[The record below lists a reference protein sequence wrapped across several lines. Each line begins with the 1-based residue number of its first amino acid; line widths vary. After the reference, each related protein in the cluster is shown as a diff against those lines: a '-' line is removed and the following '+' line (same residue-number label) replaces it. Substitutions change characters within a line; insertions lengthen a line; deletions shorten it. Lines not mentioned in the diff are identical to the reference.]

1 MNKYIPEI
9 LKDKFQLFTKYFYV
23 CFYGLVAIC
32 LSLSLLSFNINDNSF
47 LTSSSEPTHNIL
59 GPIGAYVSSF
69 LFYTFGLMSYGIIIF
84 FLTFTLKIFFNQ
96 RLNLLF
102 LRLLFFFISLILLPL
117 SLLEVAIELKFYEG
131 IYSWG
136 FFTHKIFNLHQVTYL
151 NYSLSFAG
159 AILFLYT
166 QNILYFKMPRVKLS
180 KVFQYEEVNLKK
192 QTQKK
197 EPVMLNRSMSTTNAR
212 EDNDEVNYSSN
223 APSNLKQNKINKFST
238 PSLDILD
245 SNEPIRNNK
254 KKLENIE
261 QSSGLLEKVFADFNI
276 EIKVINVKLG
286 PVVTLFEILPSA
298 GTKINTIINLAGDI
312 SRSMGVGAVRIAQ
325 IYGTQYLG
333 VEVPNS
339 QRETVTIKELLSD
352 INFKD
357 TTHKIPICI
366 GKDIS
371 GNIEVIDLS
380 KTPHLL
386 VAGTTGSGKSV
397 FINTLLTSIL
407 YKFSPKDLRLILI
420 DPKMLELSVY
430 NDIAHLL
437 TPVVTEPKKAI
448 IALKWVCKEMER
460 RYSLMNEENT
470 RSLEGYNQ
478 KSLEKLPFI
487 VVFIDEMADLMM
499 TAGKEVEHYV
509 QRLAQMARACG
520 IHLVMATQ
528 RPSVDIITGSIKANF
543 PSRISFQ
550 VASKYDSRTVLGEI
564 GAEQLLG
571 NGDMLMSKNGASL
584 IRYQSAFISD
594 NEVNKLIKEIK
605 SSQEVNYLKELDEII
620 KNNDE
625 SFDTLSD
632 EDEELITKSIDLI
645 KSTNKAST
653 SFLQRNFQ
661 IGYNKAARV
670 MEALEQRGVV
680 SSPNHTGKRDILI
693 NAEIN

>member
-1 MNKYIPEI
+1 MNNSFIPEVF
-9 LKDKFQLFTKYFYV
+9 KDKLANIINWFKGSLFF
-23 CFYGLVAIC
+23 L
-32 LSLSLLSFNINDNSF
+32 LSLAIFLSVFTFNINDDSF
-47 LTSSSEPTHNIL
+47 LTKSSAATSNVTGTVGSYL
-59 GPIGAYVSSF
+59 ASF
-69 LFYTFGLMSYGIIIF
+69 LIYSFGLMSYLIVIFFLICSVAIFRKKEFEFFFIRLLFLLISLVLIPQVFLYWDWNYNFIDHIKTWGEISYLIFNIHQIELISYILTFIGIIIF
-84 FLTFTLKIFFNQ
+84 F
-96 RLNLLF
+96 
-102 LRLLFFFISLILLPL
+102 FI
-117 SLLEVAIELKFYEG
+117 
-131 IYSWG
+131 
-136 FFTHKIFNLHQVTYL
+136 
-151 NYSLSFAG
+151 
-159 AILFLYT
+159 
-166 QNILYFKMPRVKLS
+166 QNIFDLLKLPKFNFKPLTTS
-180 KVFQYEEVNLKK
+180 KIISSKPTK
-192 QTQKK
+192 IKK
-197 EPVMLNRSMSTTNAR
+197 EPTIKNNLNFHKKEFNSDR
-212 EDNDEVNYSSN
+212 EHQENSVIEKNYS
-223 APSNLKQNKINKFST
+223 NKYNS

-245 SNEPIRNNK
+245 NDKSINQKKRNQS
-254 KKLENIE
+254 NIE
-261 QSSGLLEKVFADFNI
+261 ERSELLEKVFADFNI
-276 EIKVINVKLG
+276 QISVVNVKLG
-286 PVVTLFEILPSA
+286 PVVTLYEILPAA
-298 GTKINTIINLAGDI
+298 GIKINTIINLADDI

-325 IYGTQYLG
+325 IFGTQYLG
-333 VEVPNS
+333 VEVPND
-339 QRETVTIKELLSD
+339 QRESVTIKELLSD
-352 INFKD
+352 QNFKS

-397 FINTLLTSIL
+397 FINTLLASLL
-407 YKFSPKDLRLILI
+407 YKFSPSELRLILI

-460 RYSLMNEENT
+460 RYSMMNEEGT

-478 KSLEKLPFI
+478 KASEKLPYI
-487 VVFIDEMADLMM
+487 IVFIDEMADLMM

-543 PSRISFQ
+543 PSRVSFQ

-571 NGDMLMSKNGASL
+571 NGDMLMTKNGANL

-594 NEVNKLIKEIK
+594 NEVNKLINEIK
-605 SSQEVNYLKELDEII
+605 RSQKVKYLDELEEII
-620 KNNDE
+620 KSNNE
-625 SFDTLSD
+625 NFDQLN
-632 EDEELITKSIDLI
+632 EADEELITKSIDLI

-661 IGYNKAARV
+661 IGYNKAARI
-670 MEALEQRGVV
+670 METLEQRGVV
-680 SSPNHTGKRDILI
+680 SEPNHTGKRNILT
-693 NAEIN
+693 NN

>member
-1 MNKYIPEI
+1 MNKKYFPEI
-9 LKDKFQLFTKYFYV
+9 LTSRILSFFKYIYSIFLLLISI
-23 CFYGLVAIC
+23 FIA
-32 LSLSLLSFNINDNSF
+32 LSLLTFDINDNSL
-47 LTSSSEPTHNIL
+47 LTITNAPTNNFF
-59 GPIGAYVSSF
+59 GVIGSYVASF
-69 LFYTFGLMSYGIIIF
+69 LFYVFGAMSYTLILFFITYPAIIF
-84 FLTFTLKIFFNQ
+84 FNKSHRYFFIRMLIFIVSLLLIPQTLIFWQINFPFHDNIKIWGEFANQ
-96 RLNLLF
+96 IFGTYENNYVGYF
-102 LRLLFFFISLILLPL
+102 LSIIGLLLFFYSQNFFHLIKINNFSFKNIFRRPNN
-117 SLLEVAIELKFYEG
+117 LEIKG
-131 IYSWG
+131 
-136 FFTHKIFNLHQVTYL
+136 KI
-151 NYSLSFAG
+151 
-159 AILFLYT
+159 
-166 QNILYFKMPRVKLS
+166 
-180 KVFQYEEVNLKK
+180 
-192 QTQKK
+192 KK
-197 EPVMLNRSMSTTNAR
+197 EPIISNNLRFVEKNIQPKQDDSNLNN
-212 EDNDEVNYSSN
+212 EYENDYSS
-223 APSNLKQNKINKFST
+223 

-245 SNEPIRNNK
+245 SNNNK
-254 KKLENIE
+254 SDRKGDQKNIE
-261 QSSGLLEKVFADFNI
+261 ENSILLESVFADFNI
-276 EIKVINVKLG
+276 EIKVINVRLG

-339 QRETVTIKELLSD
+339 QRETVTIKELLSHS
-352 INFKD
+352 NF
-357 TTHKIPICI
+357 TGATHKIPICI

-371 GNIEVIDLS
+371 GTIEVIDLS

-397 FINTLLTSIL
+397 FINTLLASIL
-407 YKFSPKDLRLILI
+407 YKFSPEELRLILI

-460 RYSLMNEENT
+460 RYSLMNEEGT

-478 KSLEKLPFI
+478 KSIEKLPFI

-571 NGDMLMSKNGASL
+571 NGDMLMSKNGSNL

-594 NEVNKLIKEIK
+594 NEVNKLIREIK
-605 SSQEVNYLKELDEII
+605 RSQKVNYLEELDEII

-625 SFDTLSD
+625 NFDSLSD
-632 EDEELITKSIDLI
+632 EDEELISKSINLI
-645 KSTNKAST
+645 KSSNKAST
-653 SFLQRNFQ
+653 SYLQRNFQ
-661 IGYNKAARV
+661 IGYNKAARI

-680 SSPNHTGKRDILI
+680 SAPNHAGKREILI
-693 NAEIN
+693 NN

>member
-1 MNKYIPEI
+1 MNNNYIPQI
-9 LKDKFQLFTKYFYV
+9 LKEKILSYLKYFV
-23 CFYGLVAIC
+23 VFFYFSFGLLTII
-32 LSLSLLSFNINDNSF
+32 SLITFDINDNSF
-47 LTSSSEPTHNIL
+47 LTKTNIASSNFFGDYGSYYASFIL
-59 GPIGAYVSSF
+59 
-69 LFYTFGLMSYGIIIF
+69 YTFGILSYLLAIF
-84 FLTFTLKIFFNQ
+84 FFIFSILTLFDRRPKYIFI
-96 RLNLLF
+96 RLI
-102 LRLLFFFISLILLPL
+102 FFFISLIIMPQIL
-117 SLLEVAIELKFYEG
+117 
-131 IYSWG
+131 IYYLNDLNILDGVSSWG
-136 FFTHKIFNLHQVTYL
+136 IFAENIFKTYESKIVS
-151 NYSLSFAG
+151 YSLSSVG
-159 AILFLYT
+159 LIIYLLS
-166 QNILYFKMPRVKLS
+166 QNIFSLIKLP
-180 KVFQYEEVNLKK
+180 KLNFNNLLAK
-192 QTQKK
+192 TR
-197 EPVMLNRSMSTTNAR
+197 EIDNTTNKKDPIINNTLSLDR
-212 EDNDEVNYSSN
+212 DIGVEDKSSSQETISSRIYSS
-223 APSNLKQNKINKFST
+223 
-238 PSLDILD
+238 PSLDILESDGKAKKNKLDD
-245 SNEPIRNNK
+245 SDIK
-254 KKLENIE
+254 TSSTLLEN
-261 QSSGLLEKVFADFNI
+261 VFLDFNI

-286 PVVTLFEILPSA
+286 PVVTLFEILPAA
-298 GTKINTIINLAGDI
+298 GIKINTIINLADDI
-312 SRSMGVGAVRIAQ
+312 SRSMGVGAVRISQ
-325 IYGTQYLG
+325 IYGTQFLG
-333 VEVPNS
+333 VEVPNT
-339 QRETVTIKELLSD
+339 QRETVTIKELLSND
-352 INFKD
+352 NFKSNSF
-357 TTHKIPICI
+357 KIPICI

-397 FINTLLTSIL
+397 FINTLLASIL
-407 YKFSPKDLRLILI
+407 YKFPPEDLRLILI

-460 RYSLMNEENT
+460 RYAMMNEENS
-470 RSLEGYNQ
+470 RSLEGYNL
-478 KSLEKLPFI
+478 KAVEKLPYI

-543 PSRISFQ
+543 PSRVSFQ

-571 NGDMLMSKNGASL
+571 NGDMLMSKNGGNL

-594 NEVNKLIKEIK
+594 SEVNKLIKEIK
-605 SSQEVNYLKELDEII
+605 SSQKVEYLNELEEII
-620 KNNDE
+620 KNNDDN
-625 SFDTLSD
+625 FDSLSD

-661 IGYNKAARV
+661 IGYNKAARI

-680 SSPNHTGKRDILI
+680 SSPNHAGKRDILI
-693 NAEIN
+693 N

>member
-1 MNKYIPEI
+1 MKNNYIPEI
-9 LKDKFQLFTKYFYV
+9 FKEK
-23 CFYGLVAIC
+23 I
-32 LSLSLLSFNINDNSF
+32 LLSVRYLYAMFFFLISVLSCQALLTFDINDNSF
-47 LTSSSEPTHNIL
+47 LTKTSNVSQNLL
-59 GPIGAYVSSF
+59 GDIGSYFASF
-69 LFYTFGLMSYGIIIF
+69 IFYTFGILGYLVVLFFLIYSVLILLKKPPKYIFIKLLLFFVSLVIIPQTLIDFEIKFVFIESIQVWGFFSMHLYALHELNYVSYALSTIGIIIYF
-84 FLTFTLKIFFNQ
+84 FSQN
-96 RLNLLF
+96 
-102 LRLLFFFISLILLPL
+102 
-117 SLLEVAIELKFYEG
+117 
-131 IYSWG
+131 
-136 FFTHKIFNLHQVTYL
+136 
-151 NYSLSFAG
+151 
-159 AILFLYT
+159 ILFLFT
-166 QNILYFKMPRVKLS
+166 IPKIKISKIFKYSEKKLS
-180 KVFQYEEVNLKK
+180 TLNKVKKDPLINNISFSSAESQTKKSVENENENLDV
-192 QTQKK
+192 Q
-197 EPVMLNRSMSTTNAR
+197 N
-212 EDNDEVNYSSN
+212 NYHS
-223 APSNLKQNKINKFST
+223 

-245 SNEPIRNNK
+245 TDKYSNQRRSDKESIK
-254 KKLENIE
+254 ADSK
-261 QSSGLLEKVFADFNI
+261 LLERVFEDFNI
-276 EIKVINVKLG
+276 DIQVINVKLG
-286 PVVTLFEILPSA
+286 PVVTLFEILPAA
-298 GTKINTIINLAGDI
+298 GIKINTIINLADDI

-333 VEVPNS
+333 VEVPNN
-339 QRETVTIKELLSD
+339 QRETVTIKELLSND
-352 INFKD
+352 NFKN
-357 TTHKIPICI
+357 TSLKIPICI

-397 FINTLLTSIL
+397 FINTLLASIL
-407 YKFSPKDLRLILI
+407 YKFSPKELRLILI

-448 IALKWVCKEMER
+448 IALKWVCREMER

-478 KSLEKLPFI
+478 KSIEKLPFI

-550 VASKYDSRTVLGEI
+550 VASKYDSRTVLGEV

-571 NGDMLMSKNGASL
+571 NGDMLMSKNGGNI

-605 SSQEVNYLKELDEII
+605 RSQAVEYLDELDEII

-625 SFDTLSD
+625 NFDNLSE
-632 EDEELITKSIDLI
+632 EDEVLVSKAIDLI

-661 IGYNKAARV
+661 VGYNKAARI

-680 SSPNHTGKRDILI
+680 SSPNHAGKREILI
-693 NAEIN
+693 NQ

>member
-1 MNKYIPEI
+1 MNNTYIPNI
-9 LKDKFQLFTKYFYV
+9 LKDKLSLFFNY
-23 CFYGLVAIC
+23 FYGLIHFLIFIFLVI
-32 LSLSLLSFNINDNSF
+32 SLFSFDINDNSF
-47 LTSSSEPTHNIL
+47 LTKSSQSLNNL
-59 GPIGAYVSSF
+59 GGEMGSYVSSF
-69 LFYTFGLMSYGIIIF
+69 IFYTFGLVGYAFVLF
-84 FLTFTLKIFFNQ
+84 FLIISFLSFINKRPQYFFI
-96 RLNLLF
+96 RVLL
-102 LRLLFFFISLILLPL
+102 FFISLIVLPQTFL
-117 SLLEVAIELKFYEG
+117 QLNLEVNFIEQIEDWGIIAKKLFLIHQISYISYVLTFIGIVLFLSSLNIHQLFKVPKFK
-131 IYSWG
+131 ILN
-136 FFTHKIFNLHQVTYL
+136 FTENKKIFSPNAK
-151 NYSLSFAG
+151 N
-159 AILFLYT
+159 
-166 QNILYFKMPRVKLS
+166 
-180 KVFQYEEVNLKK
+180 
-192 QTQKK
+192 KK
-197 EPVMLNRSMSTTNAR
+197 EPIISSIPLSNVESKQTEANKNNNTKL
-212 EDNDEVNYSSN
+212 DERNFSS
-223 APSNLKQNKINKFST
+223 
-238 PSLDILD
+238 PSLDILENEKIN
-245 SNEPIRNNK
+245 SNR
-254 KKLENIE
+254 KLEKENIKE
-261 QSSGLLEKVFADFNI
+261 NSNLLERVFRDFNI
-276 EIKVINVKLG
+276 EVQVVTVKLG
-286 PVVTLFEILPSA
+286 PVVTLYEILPSA

-333 VEVPNS
+333 VEIPNKY
-339 QRETVTIKELLSD
+339 RETVTIKELLRDS
-352 INFKD
+352 NFKNTD
-357 TTHKIPICI
+357 HKIPICI

-371 GNIEVIDLS
+371 GAIEVIDLS

-407 YKFSPKDLRLILI
+407 YKFSPDELRLILI

-470 RSLEGYNQ
+470 RSLDGFNQ
-478 KSLEKLPFI
+478 KVNDKLPYI

-571 NGDMLMSKNGASL
+571 NGDMLMSKNGGNL

-594 NEVNKLIKEIK
+594 GEVNKLIKEIK
-605 SSQEVNYLKELDEII
+605 RNQQVQYLEELDEVIN
-620 KNNDE
+620 NNDE
-625 SFDTLSD
+625 SFDSLSE
-632 EDEELITKSIDLI
+632 EDEILISKSIDLI

-661 IGYNKAARV
+661 VGYNKAARI

-680 SSPNHTGKRDILI
+680 SAPNHVGKREILI
-693 NAEIN
+693 NN

>member
-1 MNKYIPEI
+1 MNNKYIPRI
-9 LKDKFQLFTKYFYV
+9 LKDKLSVFINILYATFIL
-23 CFYGLVAIC
+23 LVSIFLA
-32 LSLSLLSFNINDNSF
+32 LSMLSFDLRDNSF
-47 LTSSSEPTHNIL
+47 LTNSSYNTQNLL
-59 GPIGAYVSSF
+59 GIPGSFVSSF
-69 LFYTFGLMSYGIIIF
+69 VFYTFGVMGYLLILF
-84 FLTFTLKIFFNQ
+84 FLLYSISVYMGKSPKYIFI
-96 RLNLLF
+96 
-102 LRLLFFFISLILLPL
+102 RLLVVSISLILIPQ
-117 SLLEVAIELKFYEG
+117 SFIYWNFNIPINTEIEL
-131 IYSWG
+131 WG
-136 FFTHKIFNLHQVTYL
+136 VFSKKIFFLYEI
-151 NYSLSFAG
+151 NYISYFLTTIGFLFFSLS
-159 AILFLYT
+159 I
-166 QNILYFKMPRVKLS
+166 NIFKLINIPDISFKKIFYNKES
-180 KVFQYEEVNLKK
+180 DKK
-192 QTQKK
+192 QRIKK
-197 EPVMLNRSMSTTNAR
+197 EPFIFNSVPTSEYKEDIETTNLTNR
-212 EDNDEVNYSSN
+212 DSSEKLNYIS
-223 APSNLKQNKINKFST
+223 
-238 PSLDILD
+238 PSLDILN
-245 SNEPIRNNK
+245 SN
-254 KKLENIE
+254 LEKSGKRISEKNIDE
-261 QSSGLLEKVFADFNI
+261 NSELLEKVFADFNI
-276 EIKVINVKLG
+276 DIKVINVKLG
-286 PVVTLFEILPSA
+286 PVITLFEILPAA

-325 IYGTQYLG
+325 IYGTQFLG
-333 VEVPNS
+333 VEVPNTH
-339 QRETVTIKELLSD
+339 REPVTIKELLSN
-352 INFKD
+352 INFKN
-357 TTHKIPICI
+357 TNHKIPICI

-397 FINTLLTSIL
+397 FINTLLASIL
-407 YKFSPKDLRLILI
+407 YKFSPEQLRLILI

-448 IALKWVCKEMER
+448 ISLKWVCKEMER

-478 KSLEKLPFI
+478 KSIEKLPFI

-571 NGDMLMSKNGASL
+571 NGDMLMSKNGSNL

-594 NEVNKLIKEIK
+594 DEVNKLIKEIK
-605 SSQEVNYLKELDEII
+605 RSQKVEYLEELDEII

-625 SFDTLSD
+625 SFDSLSD
-632 EDEELITKSIDLI
+632 EDEELISKSIDLI
-645 KSTNKAST
+645 KSSNKAST
-653 SFLQRNFQ
+653 SYLQRNFQ
-661 IGYNKAARV
+661 IGYNKAARI

-680 SSPNHTGKRDILI
+680 SPPNHTGKREILI
-693 NAEIN
+693 NN

>member
-1 MNKYIPEI
+1 M
-9 LKDKFQLFTKYFYV
+9 
-23 CFYGLVAIC
+23 A
-32 LSLSLLSFNINDNSF
+32 
-47 LTSSSEPTHNIL
+47 
-59 GPIGAYVSSF
+59 
-69 LFYTFGLMSYGIIIF
+69 YGIMIF
-84 FLTFTLKIFFNQ
+84 FFTFALKIFFNQ

-102 LRLLFFFISLILLPL
+102 LRLLFFFISLILIPL
-117 SLLEVAIELKFYEG
+117 SFLEVAIEFKLYEG

-136 FFTHKIFNLHQVTYL
+136 FFTHEMFKLHQIPYL
-151 NYSLSFAG
+151 NYCMSFAG
-159 AILFLYT
+159 VILFLYT
-166 QNILYFKMPRVKLS
+166 QNILYFKVPRVRLS
-180 KVFQYEEVNLKK
+180 KIFQHKEVELKK

-197 EPVMLNRSMSTTNAR
+197 EPVILNRSINITNAS
-212 EDNDEVNYSSN
+212 EDNDEVEYSSSALN
-223 APSNLKQNKINKFST
+223 TKQKEVNNFST

-245 SNEPIRNNK
+245 SNEPVKNNK

-261 QSSGLLEKVFADFNI
+261 QSSELLEKVFADFNI
-276 EIKVINVKLG
+276 EIKVMNVKLG
-286 PVVTLFEILPSA
+286 PVVTLFEILPAA

-352 INFKD
+352 RNFKD

-407 YKFSPKDLRLILI
+407 YKFSPEDLRLILI

-487 VVFIDEMADLMM
+487 IVFIDEMADLMM

-605 SSQEVNYLKELDEII
+605 SSQEVNYLEELEEII

-632 EDEELITKSIDLI
+632 EDEELISKSIDLI

-661 IGYNKAARV
+661 IGYNKAARI

-693 NAEIN
+693 NK

>member
-1 MNKYIPEI
+1 
-9 LKDKFQLFTKYFYV
+9 
-23 CFYGLVAIC
+23 
-32 LSLSLLSFNINDNSF
+32 
-47 LTSSSEPTHNIL
+47 
-59 GPIGAYVSSF
+59 
-69 LFYTFGLMSYGIIIF
+69 
-84 FLTFTLKIFFNQ
+84 
-96 RLNLLF
+96 
-102 LRLLFFFISLILLPL
+102 
-117 SLLEVAIELKFYEG
+117 
-131 IYSWG
+131 
-136 FFTHKIFNLHQVTYL
+136 
-151 NYSLSFAG
+151 
-159 AILFLYT
+159 
-166 QNILYFKMPRVKLS
+166 
-180 KVFQYEEVNLKK
+180 
-192 QTQKK
+192 
-197 EPVMLNRSMSTTNAR
+197 
-212 EDNDEVNYSSN
+212 
-223 APSNLKQNKINKFST
+223 
-238 PSLDILD
+238 
-245 SNEPIRNNK
+245 
-254 KKLENIE
+254 
-261 QSSGLLEKVFADFNI
+261 
-276 EIKVINVKLG
+276 
-286 PVVTLFEILPSA
+286 
-298 GTKINTIINLAGDI
+298 
-312 SRSMGVGAVRIAQ
+312 MGVGAVRIAQ

-333 VEVPNS
+333 VEVPND
-339 QRETVTIKELLSD
+339 QRETVTIKELL
-352 INFKD
+352 INENFKN
-357 TTHKIPICI
+357 TSSKIPICI

-397 FINTLLTSIL
+397 FINTLLASIL

-470 RSLEGYNQ
+470 RSLEGYNE
-478 KSLEKLPFI
+478 KSIEKLPYI

-571 NGDMLMSKNGASL
+571 NGDMLMSKNGGNI

-605 SSQEVNYLKELDEII
+605 KSQTVQYLDELDEII

-625 SFDTLSD
+625 NFDNLSE
-632 EDEELITKSIDLI
+632 EDEALITKSIDLI

-661 IGYNKAARV
+661 VGYNKAARI

-680 SSPNHTGKRDILI
+680 SPPNHAGKRDILI
-693 NAEIN
+693 NQ

>member
-1 MNKYIPEI
+1 MKNIYFPEI
-9 LKDKFQLFTKYFYV
+9 LKEKIYSSFKYLYAFLLLIISV
-23 CFYGLVAIC
+23 ISAIA
-32 LSLSLLSFNINDNSF
+32 LLSFDINDNSF
-47 LTSSSEPTHNIL
+47 LTSTSETSQNLL
-59 GPIGAYVSSF
+59 GDFGSYFASF
-69 LFYTFGLMSYGIIIF
+69 VFYTFGILGYMIVIF
-84 FLTFTLKIFFNQ
+84 FLINSILVVINKSPKFIFI
-96 RLNLLF
+96 
-102 LRLLFFFISLILLPL
+102 RLLIFFISLVLIPQTLLTIGVDFFFIESIDTWGVFSVYLYSIYNMDYIGYALSILGVFMYSFSQNIIHLFRLPKFQINELFKNRTKKETESNKIKKDPIIKNINDTL
-117 SLLEVAIELKFYEG
+117 SNDVGDIEERLTSVNSVTEKTFSSPSLEILESNKSSTEKKLDKENIKSNSDLLE
-131 IYSWG
+131 
-136 FFTHKIFNLHQVTYL
+136 Q
-151 NYSLSFAG
+151 
-159 AILFLYT
+159 
-166 QNILYFKMPRVKLS
+166 
-180 KVFQYEEVNLKK
+180 VFQ
-192 QTQKK
+192 
-197 EPVMLNRSMSTTNAR
+197 
-212 EDNDEVNYSSN
+212 
-223 APSNLKQNKINKFST
+223 
-238 PSLDILD
+238 
-245 SNEPIRNNK
+245 
-254 KKLENIE
+254 
-261 QSSGLLEKVFADFNI
+261 DFNI
-276 EIKVINVKLG
+276 DIQVVNVKLG
-286 PVVTLFEILPSA
+286 PVITLFEILPAA
-298 GTKINTIINLAGDI
+298 GIKINTIINLADDI

-325 IYGTQYLG
+325 IFGTQYLG
-333 VEVPNS
+333 VEVPND

-352 INFKD
+352 DNFKN
-357 TTHKIPICI
+357 TPSKIPICI

-397 FINTLLTSIL
+397 FINTLLASIL
-407 YKFSPKDLRLILI
+407 YKFSPTDLRLILI

-470 RSLEGYNQ
+470 RSIEGYNE
-478 KSLEKLPFI
+478 KSIERLPYI

-571 NGDMLMSKNGASL
+571 NGDMLMSKNGGNI

-605 SSQEVNYLKELDEII
+605 RSQKVQYLDELDEII

-625 SFDTLSD
+625 NFDNLSE
-632 EDEELITKSIDLI
+632 EDEILITKSIDLI

-661 IGYNKAARV
+661 VGYNKAARI
-670 MEALEQRGVV
+670 MEALEQRGIV
-680 SSPNHTGKRDILI
+680 SAPNHAGKRDILI
-693 NAEIN
+693 NQ

>member
-1 MNKYIPEI
+1 MKNNYIPEI
-9 LKDKFQLFTKYFYV
+9 LKEKISKTISFLYSFFLF
-23 CFYGLVAIC
+23 LVSILSA
-32 LSLSLLSFNINDNSF
+32 LSLITFSINDNSF
-47 LTSSSEPTHNIL
+47 LTSTSKNSENLL
-59 GPIGAYVSSF
+59 GDLGSYYASF
-69 LFYTFGLMSYGIIIF
+69 LFYTFGIFAYLIIIF
-84 FLTFTLKIFFNQ
+84 FLVYSLLVFFKKSPGY
-96 RLNLLF
+96 LF
-102 LRLLFFFISLILLPL
+102 IRLLFFFISLVLIPQTLIDLNVELLFID
-117 SLLEVAIELKFYEG
+117 SIETWG
-131 IYSWG
+131 IFANQLYD
-136 FFTHKIFNLHQVTYL
+136 LYVL
-151 NYSLSFAG
+151 NYLSYFLTFVG
-159 AILFLYT
+159 ICIYLFSQNIFILFKIPKIKVNNIFKTYN
-166 QNILYFKMPRVKLS
+166 QNNVVDGQI
-180 KVFQYEEVNLKK
+180 
-192 QTQKK
+192 KK
-197 EPVMLNRSMSTTNAR
+197 EPIINNIP
-212 EDNDEVNYSSN
+212 EDNFANDSYSKIYDENDRPNQKSKY
-223 APSNLKQNKINKFST
+223 FS
-238 PSLDILD
+238 PSLEILEAD
-245 SNEPIRNNK
+245 NSLSK
-254 KKLENIE
+254 KSLDKENIKE
-261 QSSGLLEKVFADFNI
+261 NSDLLERVFQDFNI
-276 EIKVINVKLG
+276 DIKVVNVKLG
-286 PVVTLFEILPSA
+286 PVVTLFEILPAA
-298 GTKINTIINLAGDI
+298 GIKINTIINLADDI

-333 VEVPNS
+333 VEVPNEK
-339 QRETVTIKELLSD
+339 RETVTIKELLSD
-352 INFKD
+352 NNFKN
-357 TTHKIPICI
+357 TTSKIPICI

-397 FINTLLTSIL
+397 FINTLLASIL
-407 YKFSPKDLRLILI
+407 YKFSPEDLRLILI

-448 IALKWVCKEMER
+448 LALKWVCKEMER

-478 KSLEKLPFI
+478 KSIEKLPYI

-571 NGDMLMSKNGASL
+571 NGDMLMSKNGGNI

-605 SSQEVNYLKELDEII
+605 KSQKVQYLEELDEII

-625 SFDTLSD
+625 NFDTLSD
-632 EDEELITKSIDLI
+632 EDEALISKSIDLI
-645 KSTNKAST
+645 KSSNKAST
-653 SFLQRNFQ
+653 SYLQRNFQ
-661 IGYNKAARV
+661 VGYNKAARI

-680 SSPNHTGKRDILI
+680 SPPNHAGKRDILI
-693 NAEIN
+693 NH

>member
-1 MNKYIPEI
+1 MNNNYIPLIFKEKI
-9 LKDKFQLFTKYFYV
+9 LSYFKYFV
-23 CFYGLVAIC
+23 VFFY
-32 LSLSLLSFNINDNSF
+32 LSLSFLTAIALITFDINDNSF
-47 LTSSSEPTHNIL
+47 LTKTGVASNNFLGTFGSYYASFIL
-59 GPIGAYVSSF
+59 
-69 LFYTFGLMSYGIIIF
+69 YTFGIFAYLLVIF
-84 FLTFTLKIFFNQ
+84 FLVFSVLTLLSKSPNYIFI
-96 RLNLLF
+96 RLII
-102 LRLLFFFISLILLPL
+102 FFISLIIMPQVIIYYFNDI
-117 SLLEVAIELKFYEG
+117 SLIEG
-131 IYSWG
+131 ISSWG
-136 FFTHKIFNLHQVTYL
+136 IFAKDIFDSFDSKIVSYI
-151 NYSLSFAG
+151 LSFLG
-159 AILFLYT
+159 LLLFLIS
-166 QNILYFKMPRVKLS
+166 QNILYLIKIPKLNFHSLFKKTE
-180 KVFQYEEVNLKK
+180 K
-192 QTQKK
+192 TDI
-197 EPVMLNRSMSTTNAR
+197 SMSKKDPIINNFTKLNNNLEEEETELQNN
-212 EDNDEVNYSSN
+212 ENFQEYSS
-223 APSNLKQNKINKFST
+223 
-238 PSLDILD
+238 PSLDILESNSVSSKQKQD
-245 SNEPIRNNK
+245 SNNIKANSEL
-254 KKLENIE
+254 LEN
-261 QSSGLLEKVFADFNI
+261 VFSDFNI

-286 PVVTLFEILPSA
+286 PVVTLFEILPAA
-298 GTKINTIINLAGDI
+298 GIKINTIINLADDI

-325 IYGTQYLG
+325 IYGTQFLG
-333 VEVPNS
+333 VEVPNN
-339 QRETVTIKELLSD
+339 QRETVTIKELLSND
-352 INFKD
+352 NFKN
-357 TTHKIPICI
+357 TSYKIPICI

-397 FINTLLTSIL
+397 FINTLLASIL
-407 YKFSPKDLRLILI
+407 YKFPPEDLRLILI

-460 RYSLMNEENT
+460 RYAMMNEENS
-470 RSLEGYNQ
+470 RSLEGYN
-478 KSLEKLPFI
+478 LRAVEKLPFI

-571 NGDMLMSKNGASL
+571 NGDMLMSKNGGNL

-594 NEVNKLIKEIK
+594 SEVNKLIKEIRR
-605 SSQEVNYLKELDEII
+605 SQKVEYLNELEEII
-620 KNNDE
+620 KNNDDN
-625 SFDTLSD
+625 FDSLSD

-645 KSTNKAST
+645 KNTNKAST

-661 IGYNKAARV
+661 IGYNKAARI

-680 SSPNHTGKRDILI
+680 SSPNHAGKRDILI
-693 NAEIN
+693 N

>member
-1 MNKYIPEI
+1 MNISFFPSVLKEKLVQSVRWIKGSFFLI
-9 LKDKFQLFTKYFYV
+9 LSIFLF
-23 CFYGLVAIC
+23 LAIFT
-32 LSLSLLSFNINDNSF
+32 FNINDNSF
-47 LTSSSEPTHNIL
+47 LTQTNSPTSNAVGSIGSHVASFLIYSFGLLSYLVVFFLIINSFASFKRQKYGYFFIRFLLVLISLVLIPQSFFYLGWSTNYVVSISSWGEISSEIYNIHQSKWVSHITSL
-59 GPIGAYVSSF
+59 IGI
-69 LFYTFGLMSYGIIIF
+69 M
-84 FLTFTLKIFFNQ
+84 
-96 RLNLLF
+96 LF
-102 LRLLFFFISLILLPL
+102 LS
-117 SLLEVAIELKFYEG
+117 VVN
-131 IYSWG
+131 
-136 FFTHKIFNLHQVTYL
+136 IF
-151 NYSLSFAG
+151 S
-159 AILFLYT
+159 
-166 QNILYFKMPRVKLS
+166 YFKLPRLTINPFKDS
-180 KVFQYEEVNLKK
+180 KATTKK
-192 QTQKK
+192 DTKIKK
-197 EPVMLNRSMSTTNAR
+197 EPIINNTLDINQKIVQPIIHTSKDLPVS
-212 EDNDEVNYSSN
+212 DGVNDGNYS
-223 APSNLKQNKINKFST
+223 
-238 PSLDILD
+238 PSLNILD
-245 SNEPIRNNK
+245 NQPNDSQKRKSQFNVEERS
-254 KKLENIE
+254 E
-261 QSSGLLEKVFADFNI
+261 LLEKVFADFNI
-276 EIKVINVKLG
+276 QIKVINVKLG
-286 PVVTLFEILPSA
+286 PVVTLYEILPAA
-298 GTKINTIINLAGDI
+298 GIKINSIINLADDI
-312 SRSMGVGAVRIAQ
+312 SRSMGVGPVRISQ
-325 IYGTQYLG
+325 IFGTQYLG
-333 VEVPNS
+333 VEVPNDK
-339 QRETVTIKELLSD
+339 RESVTIKELLSD
-352 INFKD
+352 PNFKS

-397 FINTLLTSIL
+397 FINTLLASLL
-407 YKFSPKDLRLILI
+407 YKFSPKQLKLILI

-460 RYSLMNEENT
+460 RYSLMNEEGT

-478 KSLEKLPFI
+478 KASEALPYI
-487 VVFIDEMADLMM
+487 IVFIDEMADLMM

-543 PSRISFQ
+543 PSRVSFQ

-571 NGDMLMSKNGASL
+571 NGDMLMTKNGSNL

-594 NEVNKLIKEIK
+594 NEVNKLILEIK
-605 SSQEVNYLKELDEII
+605 KSQKVQYLDELDEII

-625 SFDTLSD
+625 NFDQMSE

-661 IGYNKAARV
+661 IGYNKAARI
-670 MEALEQRGVV
+670 METLEQRGVV
-680 SSPNHTGKRDILI
+680 SEPNHTGKRTILI
-693 NAEIN
+693 NS

>member
-1 MNKYIPEI
+1 MNNKYIPEI
-9 LKDKFQLFTKYFYV
+9 LKDKFSLFYNYA
-23 CFYGLVAIC
+23 YGAFLLIVSIFFMI
-32 LSLSLLSFNINDNSF
+32 SLLTFNINDNSF
-47 LTSSSEPTHNIL
+47 LTSTNKITQNLL
-59 GPIGAYVSSF
+59 GPIGSYVSSF
-69 LFYTFGLMSYGIIIF
+69 IFYTFGIMGYLVATF
-84 FLTFTLKIFFNQ
+84 FLFYSILVFTGKKPKYLFI
-96 RLNLLF
+96 RLF
-102 LRLLFFFISLILLPL
+102 FFFISILLIPQSFNSFGIFIPFNPEIELWGVFSVKIYLLHETGYISHLLTALGLFLFFFSQGIL
-117 SLLEVAIELKFYEG
+117 SIMPSPRKINIRNIFKNTDTVSTKPIVRKEPIIRNGLPREDIEIEPEEKNNNEGGLEVKK
-131 IYSWG
+131 
-136 FFTHKIFNLHQVTYL
+136 TTDQYL
-151 NYSLSFAG
+151 S
-159 AILFLYT
+159 
-166 QNILYFKMPRVKLS
+166 
-180 KVFQYEEVNLKK
+180 
-192 QTQKK
+192 
-197 EPVMLNRSMSTTNAR
+197 
-212 EDNDEVNYSSN
+212 
-223 APSNLKQNKINKFST
+223 

-245 SNEPIRNNK
+245 SNNSSLNK
-254 KKLENIE
+254 GIVKKNIE
-261 QSSGLLEKVFADFNI
+261 ENSLLLEKVFSDFNI
-276 EIKVINVKLG
+276 DIQVINVKLG

-298 GTKINTIINLAGDI
+298 GTKISTIINLAGDI

-333 VEVPNS
+333 VEVPNT
-339 QRETVTIKELLSD
+339 QREVVTIKELLSD
-352 INFKD
+352 ENFKNAS
-357 TTHKIPICI
+357 HKIPICI

-397 FINTLLTSIL
+397 FINTLLASIL
-407 YKFSPKDLRLILI
+407 YRFSPEELRLILI

-470 RSLEGYNQ
+470 RSLEGYNE
-478 KSLEKLPFI
+478 KSIERLPYI

-605 SSQEVNYLKELDEII
+605 RSQKVHYLEELDEII

-625 SFDTLSD
+625 NYDSLSD
-632 EDEELITKSIDLI
+632 EDEELISKSIDLI

-661 IGYNKAARV
+661 VGYNKAARI

-680 SSPNHTGKRDILI
+680 SQPNHAGKREILI
-693 NAEIN
+693 NQ

>member
-1 MNKYIPEI
+1 MNNSFIPI
-9 LKDKFQLFTKYFYV
+9 VFKDKFIKIIIWAKGLFFL
-23 CFYGLVAIC
+23 F
-32 LSLSLLSFNINDNSF
+32 LSISLFLSIFTFDINDDSF
-47 LTSSSEPTHNIL
+47 LTSTNGTPSNIL
-59 GPIGAYVSSF
+59 GFVGSYVASF
-69 LFYTFGLMSYGIIIF
+69 LIYSFGLMSYIIS
-84 FLTFTLKIFFNQ
+84 
-96 RLNLLF
+96 LF
-102 LRLLFFFISLILLPL
+102 LLINSIAIFLNKDLNYFFIRLLFFLISIVFIPQLFFYWEFRINFINQINVWGEISSTLYGIHQIESISYIISLIGIFIFLL
-117 SLLEVAIELKFYEG
+117 
-131 IYSWG
+131 
-136 FFTHKIFNLHQVTYL
+136 
-151 NYSLSFAG
+151 
-159 AILFLYT
+159 T
-166 QNILYFKMPRVKLS
+166 QNFFHLIKFSNFKFKSLNLS
-180 KVFQYEEVNLKK
+180 KKDNQNKIIV
-192 QTQKK
+192 KK
-197 EPVMLNRSMSTTNAR
+197 EPLIKNKY
-212 EDNDEVNYSSN
+212 NYGNQESEI
-223 APSNLKQNKINKFST
+223 NLVDQESFQNKNDYNTKFNS
-238 PSLDILD
+238 PSLDILENND
-245 SNEPIRNNK
+245 SSDQMNK
-254 KKLENIE
+254 KKSNLQE
-261 QSSGLLEKVFADFNI
+261 SSELLEKVFLDFNI
-276 EIKVINVKLG
+276 QINVINVKYG
-286 PVVTLFEILPSA
+286 PVITLYEILPAA
-298 GTKINTIINLAGDI
+298 GIKINTIINLADDI

-333 VEVPNS
+333 VEVPNDH
-339 QRETVTIKELLSD
+339 RESVTIKELLID
-352 INFKD
+352 DNFKKSQ
-357 TTHKIPICI
+357 HKIPICI

-397 FINTLLTSIL
+397 FINTLLTSLL
-407 YKFSPKDLRLILI
+407 YKFSPKDLKLILI

-460 RYSLMNEENT
+460 RYSLMNEEGT
-470 RSLEGYNQ
+470 RNLEGYNQ
-478 KSLEKLPFI
+478 KADESLPYI

-571 NGDMLMSKNGASL
+571 NGDMLMTKNGANL

-594 NEVNKLIKEIK
+594 TEVNKLIHEIK
-605 SSQEVNYLKELDEII
+605 KSQKVEYLNELDQII

-625 SFDTLSD
+625 NFDELSE
-632 EDEELITKSIDLI
+632 EDEELVTKSIDLI
-645 KSTNKAST
+645 KNTNKAST

-661 IGYNKAARV
+661 IGYNKAARI
-670 MEALEQRGVV
+670 MEALEKRGIV
-680 SSPNHTGKRDILI
+680 SEPNHNGKREILL
-693 NAEIN
+693 NN

>member
-1 MNKYIPEI
+1 MQNSYIPEVFKDKI
-9 LKDKFQLFTKYFYV
+9 LKSIRIL
-23 CFYGLVAIC
+23 YGL
-32 LSLSLLSFNINDNSF
+32 LLLFLGIFFGIALITFNINDNSF
-47 LTSSSEPTHNIL
+47 ITSTSVASLNFFGSLGSYTSSFI
-59 GPIGAYVSSF
+59 
-69 LFYTFGLMSYGIIIF
+69 FYTFGVMGYGLVLFFIILSILNFTHRKTNYF
-84 FLTFTLKIFFNQ
+84 FI
-96 RLNLLF
+96 
-102 LRLLFFFISLILLPL
+102 RLLGHFISLVLIPQGLIYLNIIFEFYGDLPFWGTLAISLNNSYPSDVL
-117 SLLEVAIELKFYEG
+117 SYFLSAIGLFLFG
-131 IYSWG
+131 SSINL
-136 FFTHKIFNLHQVTYL
+136 FNLFRLPSINL
-151 NYSLSFAG
+151 N
-159 AILFLYT
+159 FLRIKQEKT
-166 QNILYFKMPRVKLS
+166 I
-180 KVFQYEEVNLKK
+180 KK
-192 QTQKK
+192 TLKK
-197 EPVMLNRSMSTTNAR
+197 EPVINQVKVSTNQTR
-212 EDNDEVNYSSN
+212 
-223 APSNLKQNKINKFST
+223 KINTENFSKDEKISNYLS
-238 PSLDILD
+238 PSLDILE
-245 SNEPIRNNK
+245 NENTNK
-254 KKLENIE
+254 KSKNNLDGIKEN
-261 QSSGLLEKVFADFNI
+261 SDLLEKVFADFNI

-286 PVVTLFEILPSA
+286 PVITLYEILPAA
-298 GTKINTIINLAGDI
+298 GIKISTIINLADDI

-325 IYGTQYLG
+325 IYGTQFLG
-333 VEVPNS
+333 VEVPNDD
-339 QRETVTIKELLSD
+339 RETVTIKELLSD
-352 INFKD
+352 DNFKN
-357 TTHKIPICI
+357 TSHKIPICI

-371 GNIEVIDLS
+371 GKIEVIDLS

-397 FINTLLTSIL
+397 FINTLLTSLL
-407 YKFSPKDLRLILI
+407 YKFSPDELRLILI

-470 RSLEGYNQ
+470 RSLEGFNQ
-478 KSLEKLPFI
+478 KSEEKLPYI

-571 NGDMLMSKNGASL
+571 NGDMLMSKNGGNL

-605 SSQEVNYLKELDEII
+605 RSQTVKYLDELEEII
-620 KNNDE
+620 KNDNE
-625 SFDTLSD
+625 NFDSLSD
-632 EDEELITKSIDLI
+632 EDEELISKSIDLI

-661 IGYNKAARV
+661 IGYNKAARI

-680 SSPNHTGKRDILI
+680 SPPNHTGKREILI
-693 NAEIN
+693 NQV

>member
-1 MNKYIPEI
+1 MKTNYIPEI
-9 LKDKFQLFTKYFYV
+9 LKEKLSSAYRYS
-23 CFYGLVAIC
+23 YALLLLLVSIFSA
-32 LSLSLLSFNINDNSF
+32 LALLSFDINDNSF
-47 LTSSSEPTHNIL
+47 LTSTSSLSGNL
-59 GPIGAYVSSF
+59 FGDFGSYFASF
-69 LFYTFGLMSYGIIIF
+69 IFYTFGVLGYFIVLF
-84 FLTFTLKIFFNQ
+84 FLIYSVLTIINKQPKYIFI
-96 RLNLLF
+96 RILL
-102 LRLLFFFISLILLPL
+102 FFISLILIPQA
-117 SLLEVAIELKFYEG
+117 LLQMNIQIKFIDSIETWG
-131 IYSWG
+131 IFSKNINDL
-136 FFTHKIFNLHQVTYL
+136 HNLNYL
-151 NYSLSFAG
+151 NYLLSVIGFS
-159 AILFLYT
+159 IFLFS
-166 QNILYFKMPRVKLS
+166 QNIFYLFKMPNTSFKDLFKIAKEEKS
-180 KVFQYEEVNLKK
+180 KKAQI
-192 QTQKK
+192 KK
-197 EPVMLNRSMSTTNAR
+197 EPIINSVLNTYGQDVKNVNSEKY
-212 EDNDEVNYSSN
+212 EDG
-223 APSNLKQNKINKFST
+223 SNLKDNYLS
-238 PSLDILD
+238 PSLEILD
-245 SNEPIRNNK
+245 TNNALSK
-254 KKLENIE
+254 KKVDSETIKSNSE
-261 QSSGLLEKVFADFNI
+261 LLESVFEDFNI
-276 EIKVINVKLG
+276 NIQVVNVKLG
-286 PVVTLFEILPSA
+286 PVVTLFEILPAA
-298 GTKINTIINLAGDI
+298 GIKINTIINLADDI
-312 SRSMGVGAVRIAQ
+312 SRSMGVGAVRISQ
-325 IYGTQYLG
+325 IFGTQFLG
-333 VEVPNS
+333 VEVPNDK
-339 QRETVTIKELLSD
+339 RETITIKELLSD
-352 INFKD
+352 ENFKN
-357 TTHKIPICI
+357 TSHKIPLCI

-397 FINTLLTSIL
+397 FINTLLASIL
-407 YKFSPKDLRLILI
+407 YRFSPQDLRLILI

-478 KSLEKLPFI
+478 KSVEKLPYI
-487 VVFIDEMADLMM
+487 IVFIDEMADLMM

-571 NGDMLMSKNGASL
+571 NGDMLMSKNGGNI

-605 SSQEVNYLKELDEII
+605 RSQKVNYLEELDEII

-625 SFDTLSD
+625 NFDSLSE
-632 EDEELITKSIDLI
+632 EDEALISKSIDLI

-661 IGYNKAARV
+661 IGYNKAARI
-670 MEALEQRGVV
+670 MEALEQRGIV
-680 SSPNHTGKRDILI
+680 STPNHAGKRDILI
-693 NAEIN
+693 NN

>member
-1 MNKYIPEI
+1 MKNNYIPDVFKEKI
-9 LKDKFQLFTKYFYV
+9 IHLIRYSYALLFLFI
-23 CFYGLVAIC
+23 AIFSA
-32 LSLSLLSFNINDNSF
+32 LALLTFDINDNSF
-47 LTSSSEPTHNIL
+47 LTNTSNDSQNLL
-59 GPIGAYVSSF
+59 GNTGSYFASF
-69 LFYTFGLMSYGIIIF
+69 IFYTFGVLGYFIILF
-84 FLTFTLKIFFNQ
+84 FLICSALTLINKPPKYIFI
-96 RLNLLF
+96 
-102 LRLLFFFISLILLPL
+102 RLLVFFISLIITPQTLIHFGIELPFIDSIQIWGVFANQLYTTHELNYASYAFSITGIIAFLYSQSIFYLFKIPKINIVKLLVSKKKTTNGNYKIKKDPFINNIPESPSISEDKSENVNKNGNLILDNNYNSPPL
-117 SLLEVAIELKFYEG
+117 EILDTDKTIDNNRKGRENIKSNSELLE
-131 IYSWG
+131 
-136 FFTHKIFNLHQVTYL
+136 
-151 NYSLSFAG
+151 
-159 AILFLYT
+159 
-166 QNILYFKMPRVKLS
+166 RV
-180 KVFQYEEVNLKK
+180 FE
-192 QTQKK
+192 
-197 EPVMLNRSMSTTNAR
+197 
-212 EDNDEVNYSSN
+212 
-223 APSNLKQNKINKFST
+223 
-238 PSLDILD
+238 
-245 SNEPIRNNK
+245 
-254 KKLENIE
+254 
-261 QSSGLLEKVFADFNI
+261 DFNI
-276 EIKVINVKLG
+276 DIQVVNVKLG
-286 PVVTLFEILPSA
+286 PVVTLFEILPAA
-298 GTKINTIINLAGDI
+298 GIKINTIINLADDI

-333 VEVPNS
+333 VEVPND
-339 QRETVTIKELLSD
+339 QRETVTIRELLSNE
-352 INFKD
+352 NFKN
-357 TTHKIPICI
+357 TSSKIPICI

-397 FINTLLTSIL
+397 FINTLLASIL
-407 YKFSPKDLRLILI
+407 YKFSPKELRLILI

-478 KSLEKLPFI
+478 KSIEKLPYI

-571 NGDMLMSKNGASL
+571 NGDMLMTKNGGNI

-605 SSQEVNYLKELDEII
+605 KSQAVEYLEELDEII

-625 SFDTLSD
+625 NFDTLSD
-632 EDEELITKSIDLI
+632 EDEALISKAIDLI
-645 KSTNKAST
+645 RSTNKAST

-661 IGYNKAARV
+661 VGYNKAARI

-680 SSPNHTGKRDILI
+680 SPPNHAGKREILI
-693 NAEIN
+693 NQ

>member
-1 MNKYIPEI
+1 MKNNYIPEI
-9 LKDKFQLFTKYFYV
+9 FKEKIYLSLKYIY
-23 CFYGLVAIC
+23 A
-32 LSLSLLSFNINDNSF
+32 LSLLLLSILSLLSLLTFDINDNSF
-47 LTSSSEPTHNIL
+47 LTSTSNEAQNFMGDL
-59 GPIGAYVSSF
+59 GSYYASF
-69 LFYTFGLMSYGIIIF
+69 IFYTFGVLGYLVTLF
-84 FLTFTLKIFFNQ
+84 FLIYSILILLNRSPRYIFI
-96 RLNLLF
+96 RLSL
-102 LRLLFFFISLILLPL
+102 FFISLVLIPQTL
-117 SLLEVAIELKFYEG
+117 I
-131 IYSWG
+131 
-136 FFTHKIFNLHQVTYL
+136 YL
-151 NYSLSFAG
+151 NFNFIFIESIEPWGVFANYLYNFYNIEYISYALSFFG
-159 AILFLYT
+159 LSIYLLS
-166 QNILYFKMPRVKLS
+166 QNILTIFRFPKISFKKIFERNVPNDSLNTKIKKDPFINNISTDSSLDINDLNEENESIKSEKKSEYLS
-180 KVFQYEEVNLKK
+180 
-192 QTQKK
+192 
-197 EPVMLNRSMSTTNAR
+197 
-212 EDNDEVNYSSN
+212 
-223 APSNLKQNKINKFST
+223 
-238 PSLDILD
+238 PSLEILD
-245 SNEPIRNNK
+245 SNNALAKNRLDK
-254 KKLENIE
+254 ENIKAN
-261 QSSGLLEKVFADFNI
+261 SDLLERVFQDFNI
-276 EIKVINVKLG
+276 EIQVINVKHG
-286 PVVTLFEILPSA
+286 PVVTLFEILPAA
-298 GTKINTIINLAGDI
+298 GIKINTIINLADDI

-333 VEVPNS
+333 VEVPND
-339 QRETVTIKELLSD
+339 QRETVTIKELL
-352 INFKD
+352 INENFKN
-357 TTHKIPICI
+357 TSSKIPICI

-397 FINTLLTSIL
+397 FINTLLASIL

-470 RSLEGYNQ
+470 RSLEGYNE
-478 KSLEKLPFI
+478 KSIEKLPYI

-571 NGDMLMSKNGASL
+571 NGDMLMSKNGGNI

-605 SSQEVNYLKELDEII
+605 RSQTVQYLDELDEII

-625 SFDTLSD
+625 NFDNLSE
-632 EDEELITKSIDLI
+632 EDEALITKSIDLI
-645 KSTNKAST
+645 RSTNKAST

-661 IGYNKAARV
+661 VGYNKAARI

-680 SSPNHTGKRDILI
+680 SPPNHAGKRDILI
-693 NAEIN
+693 NQ

>member
-1 MNKYIPEI
+1 MKSNYIPEI
-9 LKDKFQLFTKYFYV
+9 LKEKLSSIIRFSYAILLM
-23 CFYGLVAIC
+23 LVSIFSAI
-32 LSLSLLSFNINDNSF
+32 SLVSFDINDNSF
-47 LTSSSEPTHNIL
+47 LTRTSNLSQNLL
-59 GPIGAYVSSF
+59 GDFGSYFASF
-69 LFYTFGLMSYGIIIF
+69 IFYTFGILGYLTILF
-84 FLTFTLKIFFNQ
+84 FLIYSILVFTNKPPKYIFI
-96 RLNLLF
+96 RLF
-102 LRLLFFFISLILLPL
+102 LFFVSLILIPQIFIYLEFQIVFIDSIETWGVFANKLYELHNFIYIHYLL
-117 SLLEVAIELKFYEG
+117 SIT
-131 IYSWG
+131 G
-136 FFTHKIFNLHQVTYL
+136 FLIFLFSQNATSLFKIPNINLV
-151 NYSLSFAG
+151 
-159 AILFLYT
+159 
-166 QNILYFKMPRVKLS
+166 NIFKNNK
-180 KVFQYEEVNLKK
+180 KTNEEKK
-192 QTQKK
+192 IKK
-197 EPVMLNRSMSTTNAR
+197 EPIINNMTKMSDQYN
-212 EDNDEVNYSSN
+212 DNDEVENISKRENLKPKYSS
-223 APSNLKQNKINKFST
+223 
-238 PSLDILD
+238 PSLEILETSTLD
-245 SNEPIRNNK
+245 SKLNNNK
-254 KKLENIE
+254 ENMKE
-261 QSSGLLEKVFADFNI
+261 NSSLLEDVFKDFNI
-276 EIKVINVKLG
+276 EIKVINVKHG

-298 GTKINTIINLAGDI
+298 GTKISTIINLADDI
-312 SRSMGVGAVRIAQ
+312 SRSMGVGTVRIAQ
-325 IYGTQYLG
+325 IFGTQFLG
-333 VEVPNS
+333 VEVPNER
-339 QRETVTIKELLSD
+339 REIITIKELLSD
-352 INFKD
+352 DNFKNSSY
-357 TTHKIPICI
+357 KIPLCI

-371 GNIEVIDLS
+371 GNIELIDLS

-397 FINTLLTSIL
+397 FINTLLASIL
-407 YKFSPKDLRLILI
+407 YKFSPEEMRLILI

-470 RSLEGYNQ
+470 RSLEGYNE
-478 KSLEKLPFI
+478 KSLEKLPYI

-499 TAGKEVEHYV
+499 TAGKEVEHHV

-571 NGDMLMSKNGASL
+571 NGDMLMTKNGGNV

-594 NEVNKLIKEIK
+594 NEVNKLIREIK
-605 SSQEVNYLKELDEII
+605 RNMDVNYLDELDEII

-625 SFDTLSD
+625 NFDSLSD
-632 EDEELITKSIDLI
+632 EDEILISKSIELI

-661 IGYNKAARV
+661 IGYNKAARI

-680 SSPNHTGKRDILI
+680 SEPNHTGKREILI
-693 NAEIN
+693 NN